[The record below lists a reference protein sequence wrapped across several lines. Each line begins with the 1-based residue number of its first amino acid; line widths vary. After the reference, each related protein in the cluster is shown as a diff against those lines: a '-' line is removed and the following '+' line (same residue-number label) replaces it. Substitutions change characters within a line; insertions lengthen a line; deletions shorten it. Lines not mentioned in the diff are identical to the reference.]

1 MFEGDHS
8 LARPLGCSGEGVPVE
23 PPEALPI
30 TWVSPPR
37 ASWAA
42 LAAFA
47 IVGATSILVI
57 SGLGDIEA
65 VGAIDNA
72 WRDHMQAEVP
82 ITDGP
87 PESSEVYA
95 VKIEG
100 LPSIGRSDAKV
111 TLVAVVDYTCT
122 TCEVTR
128 SIIDGLRGAYGDDLR
143 IVWKPLA
150 RDPRGTP
157 ALVGACAAALQ
168 GELAR
173 YDDAI
178 WRLGADRLPDAA
190 TPTCAS
196 DLAGCR
202 DVNRTARDLGLDDQ
216 RFASA
221 MKRCAATIT
230 AGARERATLNV
241 TDQAY
246 FVNGRMV
253 DPWGLELAGTFQNL
267 IEVELA
273 KARRRI
279 AVGATPARYYEQ
291 WVLDVGATR

>member
-1 MFEGDHS
+1 MLS
-8 LARPLGCSGEGVPVE
+8 CAGE
-23 PPEALPI
+23 PERRD
-30 TWVSPPR
+30 WYGKQ
-37 ASWAA
+37 
-42 LAAFA
+42 
-47 IVGATSILVI
+47 VGAEGEYRVA
-57 SGLGDIEA
+57 GVEDDACVEV
-65 VGAIDNA
+65 VG
-72 WRDHMQAEVP
+72 
-82 ITDGP
+82 G
-87 PESSEVYA
+87 
-95 VKIEG
+95 
-100 LPSIGRSDAKV
+100 
-111 TLVAVVDYTCT
+111 
-122 TCEVTR
+122 
-128 SIIDGLRGAYGDDLR
+128 
-143 IVWKPLA
+143 
-150 RDPRGTP
+150 
-157 ALVGACAAALQ
+157 AALQ

-230 AGARERATLNV
+230 ASSRELATLNV